1 MQEVAY
7 FRKKEKK
14 VLKADWLITSAYA
27 GYLFIWK
34 PQDLPVWLQ
43 VLFLFLKILSLL
55 FHPSRSYPMKHGIKL
70 INEMEEL
77 KRSEEKL
84 MNDVT
89 KNCQNVFKQTLFW
102 VFYYL
107 VNIDRCWSL
116 PLRSIGFKKNYPFVE
131 SSFLHYRHLR
141 VIYTTEH
148 WPNFSK
154 TNR

>member
-1 MQEVAY
+1 MFHNISRRIPKQTTYLHLSLILVHQRLSPCSCPCLQKKKNWYTHSMQEVAY

-34 PQDLPVWLQ
+34 PQYLPLWLQ

-89 KNCQNVFKQTLFW
+89 KNCQTLFW
-102 VFYYL
+102 VFYYM
-107 VNIDRCWSL
+107 VN
-116 PLRSIGFKKNYPFVE
+116 N
-131 SSFLHYRHLR
+131 
-141 VIYTTEH
+141 
-148 WPNFSK
+148 
-154 TNR
+154 

>member
-1 MQEVAY
+1 MFHNISRRIPKQTTYLHFSLILVHQRLSPCSCPCLQKKKNWYTHSMQEVAF

-14 VLKADWLITSAYA
+14 ELKADWLITSAYA

-34 PQDLPVWLQ
+34 PQDLRLWLQ

-77 KRSEEKL
+77 KRSEKKL

-89 KNCQNVFKQTLFW
+89 KNCRNVFKQTLFW

-107 VNIDRCWSL
+107 VN
-116 PLRSIGFKKNYPFVE
+116 N
-131 SSFLHYRHLR
+131 
-141 VIYTTEH
+141 
-148 WPNFSK
+148 
-154 TNR
+154 

>member
-1 MQEVAY
+1 MFHNISRRIPKQTTYLQLSLILVHQRLSPCPCPCLQKKKNWYTHSMQEVAY

-34 PQDLPVWLQ
+34 PEDLPLWLQ

-55 FHPSRSYPMKHGIKL
+55 FHPSRSYPMKRGIKL
-70 INEMEEL
+70 ANEMEEL

-102 VFYYL
+102 VFYYMM
-107 VNIDRCWSL
+107 N
-116 PLRSIGFKKNYPFVE
+116 N
-131 SSFLHYRHLR
+131 
-141 VIYTTEH
+141 
-148 WPNFSK
+148 
-154 TNR
+154 

>member
-14 VLKADWLITSAYA
+14 VLKAYWLITSAYA

-34 PQDLPVWLQ
+34 PQYLPLWLQ

-55 FHPSRSYPMKHGIKL
+55 FHPSRSYPMKNGIKL

-102 VFYYL
+102 VFYYM
-107 VNIDRCWSL
+107 VNNKIVVDPALAFDC
-116 PLRSIGFKKNYPFVE
+116 FN
-131 SSFLHYRHLR
+131 
-141 VIYTTEH
+141 
-148 WPNFSK
+148 
-154 TNR
+154 

>member
-34 PQDLPVWLQ
+34 PEDLPLWLQ

-107 VNIDRCWSL
+107 VNKYIVVDLCPCVRL
-116 PLRSIGFKKNYPFVE
+116 F
-131 SSFLHYRHLR
+131 
-141 VIYTTEH
+141 
-148 WPNFSK
+148 
-154 TNR
+154 

>member
-1 MQEVAY
+1 MFHNISRRIPKQTTYLQLSLILVHQRLSPCPCPCLQKKKNWYTHSMQEVAY

-14 VLKADWLITSAYA
+14 LLKADWLITSAYA

-34 PQDLPVWLQ
+34 PQDLPLWLQ

-102 VFYYL
+102 VFYYMM
-107 VNIDRCWSL
+107 N
-116 PLRSIGFKKNYPFVE
+116 N
-131 SSFLHYRHLR
+131 
-141 VIYTTEH
+141 
-148 WPNFSK
+148 
-154 TNR
+154 

>member
-1 MQEVAY
+1 MFHNISRRIPKQTTYLQLSLILVHQRLSPCPCPCLQKKKNWYTHSMQEVAY

-34 PQDLPVWLQ
+34 PEDLPLWLQ

-102 VFYYL
+102 VFYYMM
-107 VNIDRCWSL
+107 N
-116 PLRSIGFKKNYPFVE
+116 N
-131 SSFLHYRHLR
+131 
-141 VIYTTEH
+141 
-148 WPNFSK
+148 
-154 TNR
+154 

>member
-1 MQEVAY
+1 MQEVAF

-14 VLKADWLITSAYA
+14 ELKADWLITSAYA

-34 PQDLPVWLQ
+34 PQDLPLWLQ

-89 KNCQNVFKQTLFW
+89 KNCQNVFKQTLFL
-102 VFYYL
+102 VFYYM
-107 VNIDRCWSL
+107 VN
-116 PLRSIGFKKNYPFVE
+116 N
-131 SSFLHYRHLR
+131 
-141 VIYTTEH
+141 
-148 WPNFSK
+148 
-154 TNR
+154 

>member
-1 MQEVAY
+1 MQEVAF

-14 VLKADWLITSAYA
+14 ELKADWLITSAYA

-34 PQDLPVWLQ
+34 PQDLRLWLQ

-77 KRSEEKL
+77 KRSEKKL

-89 KNCQNVFKQTLFW
+89 KNCRNVFKQTLFW

-107 VNIDRCWSL
+107 VN
-116 PLRSIGFKKNYPFVE
+116 N
-131 SSFLHYRHLR
+131 
-141 VIYTTEH
+141 
-148 WPNFSK
+148 
-154 TNR
+154 

>member
-1 MQEVAY
+1 MFHNISRRIPKQTTYLQLSLILVHQRLSPCPCPCLQKKKNWYTHSMQEVAY

-34 PQDLPVWLQ
+34 PEDLPLWLQ

-55 FHPSRSYPMKHGIKL
+55 FHPSRSYPMKRGIKL
-70 INEMEEL
+70 ANEMEEL

-107 VNIDRCWSL
+107 VN
-116 PLRSIGFKKNYPFVE
+116 K
-131 SSFLHYRHLR
+131 
-141 VIYTTEH
+141 
-148 WPNFSK
+148 
-154 TNR
+154 

>member
-1 MQEVAY
+1 MFHNISRRIPKQTTYLHLSLILVHQ
-7 FRKKEKK
+7 RLSPCPCPCPCLQKKKKLIHTFHARSSIFPEKGK
-14 VLKADWLITSAYA
+14 KSTKSIRLITSAYA

-34 PQDLPVWLQ
+34 PQYLPLWLQ

-89 KNCQNVFKQTLFW
+89 KNCQNVFKQTLF
-102 VFYYL
+102 
-107 VNIDRCWSL
+107 
-116 PLRSIGFKKNYPFVE
+116 
-131 SSFLHYRHLR
+131 
-141 VIYTTEH
+141 
-148 WPNFSK
+148 
-154 TNR
+154 